1 MLDTFLGPIVK
12 PHAGNMPGL
21 AAVHAAAGLVSVVVV
36 GEVRHVVRPCAVR
49 EPAARYGPPSY
60 MQVPF
65 AKYSLVLAL

>member
-49 EPAARYGPPSY
+49 EPDYN
-60 MQVPF
+60 
-65 AKYSLVLAL
+65 